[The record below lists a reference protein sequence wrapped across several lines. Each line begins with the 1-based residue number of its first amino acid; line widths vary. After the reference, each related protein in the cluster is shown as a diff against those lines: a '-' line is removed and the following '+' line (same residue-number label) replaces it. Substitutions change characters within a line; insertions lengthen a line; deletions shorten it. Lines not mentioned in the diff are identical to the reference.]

1 MHEDTELAGVQGT
14 AGISRRDML
23 RKSAVVGG
31 AGALMWAAPSITK
44 FGGAAFGQTDGTGR
58 ELSYAAICYTCP
70 EVPGDPD
77 SPMKTYAVKFEF
89 AEGVKKCDPNESTF
103 IVHEGD
109 NTYCVEDCETGS
121 FATPDCPDF
130 SCTDPGNDPYAC
142 IDGEGGRFTIEYLN
156 GLSKI
161 RICFRDQN
169 TECEITGVAYGKCAS
184 SQSVEDPCVAGDVDG
199 HCITFDQCG
208 LISVN

>member
-44 FGGAAFGQTDGTGR
+44 FGGAAFGETDGTGR

-70 EVPGDPD
+70 VDPAD
-77 SPMKTYAVKFEF
+77 PEGAWDTFAVKFNF
-89 AEGVKKCDPNESTF
+89 AEGNKCDEDSTF
-103 IVHEGD
+103 VDASGP
-109 NTYCVEDCETGS
+109 YCVEECETGS
-121 FATPDCPDF
+121 FRTPDCPDF
-130 SCTDPGNDPYAC
+130 SCTDPGDDPYAC

-161 RICFRDQN
+161 RICFRDPADG
-169 TECEITGVAYGKCAS
+169 CEITGVAYGKCAS
-184 SQSVEDPCVAGDVDG
+184 SDAVEDPCVAGAVEG

-208 LISVN
+208 LISAN